1 MTLHMTGIKAYPA
14 MPQKEQQITPELV
27 SWLVD
32 LRPGQVQDI
41 GGDVTTQH
49 IQEELKN
56 SMYLGNYL
64 GKEVCYIGS
73 SWPGGGTSSQ
83 STGERIILG
92 EHASEL
98 AQQLC
103 LLHELIIFDLGSGY
117 TIDLYSLLNGHMMTL
132 EKGL

>member
-1 MTLHMTGIKAYPA
+1 

-83 STGERIILG
+83 STGKELSWENTPLSWLNSFAYYMNSSYSTLALG
-92 EHASEL
+92 
-98 AQQLC
+98 
-103 LLHELIIFDLGSGY
+103 
-117 TIDLYSLLNGHMMTL
+117 TL
-132 EKGL
+132 